1 MAAPCAVDLQPV
13 AGELVDLLLPSVRRF
28 LATEVNGG
36 AIDESSRIPE
46 SVREGVAKL
55 GLFGMTIPEE
65 FGGAGFSLWDA
76 CRVIAEIAR
85 VDRSVGIMLG
95 LHAGLGSRGLVEWG
109 SADFKAEW
117 LPRIAAGECITA
129 FGATEAGAG
138 SDLMAIRTTG
148 RLVEGNAL
156 RIDGEKSYV
165 TNGGFANLFTVL
177 VRTPGLGGDRGHTLV
192 SIPADTPGISLGKEE
207 HKLGI
212 RGSST
217 VTVAFENVV
226 VPMKNV
232 LGRPG
237 EGMELA
243 YRLLSWGRTLMSAG
257 CAGAAQGALDAT
269 VQYVGERKQFG
280 QAIGNFTATRAH
292 VAWMAARTYA
302 MRALIHETAD
312 IQARGNSIEVA
323 SAVAKVF
330 CSEGAFEAFDRAIQ
344 LHGAVGFLESTG
356 VARGLRDCR
365 ITRIFEGAND
375 VLLLRIGAA
384 TLGVKRVLDVSCLP
398 ALREVS
404 AHVVA
409 FDDLLHHEM
418 GELRKRLGVM
428 AVRRQLV
435 LQRVARAEICVRA
448 AAAALSQAS
457 DTEMDIGLA
466 RHVATTLVDE
476 GTNWLAQLGRAER
489 DEATASE
496 LSAMIYGA

>member
-1 MAAPCAVDLQPV
+1 MAAPCVANPQPV
-13 AGELVDLLLPSVRRF
+13 GEELVDLLLPSVRRF
-28 LATEVNGG
+28 MATEVDGS
-36 AIDESSRIPE
+36 AIDEASRIPG
-46 SVREGVAKL
+46 SVREGFARL
-55 GLFGMTIPEE
+55 GLFGMTVPEE

-109 SADFKAEW
+109 TPELQAHW

-148 RLVEGNAL
+148 RLVDDNAL

-192 SIPADTPGISLGKEE
+192 AIPAGTPGISLGKEE

-217 VTVAFENVV
+217 VTVAFEDVI
-226 VPMKNV
+226 VPMTHV
-232 LGRPG
+232 LGRAG

-243 YRLLSWGRTLMSAG
+243 YKLLAWGRTLMSAG

-269 VQYVGERKQFG
+269 VRYVGERKQFG

-292 VAWMAARTYA
+292 VAWMAARAFA
-302 MRALIHETAD
+302 MRALIHETAES
-312 IQARGNSIEVA
+312 QARGSSIEVA

-384 TLGVKRVLDVSCLP
+384 TLGVRRELNLSCIP
-398 ALREVS
+398 ALRDMSER
-404 AHVVA
+404 VVA
-409 FDDLLHHEM
+409 FDELLHREM
-418 GELRKRLGVM
+418 SELRKRLGVM

-448 AAAALSQAS
+448 AAAALSRAADS
-457 DTEMDIGLA
+457 DKEIGLA
-466 RHVATTLVDE
+466 RYAATSLIDE
-476 GTNWLAQLGRAER
+476 GAHWLAQLEDAER
-489 DEATASE
+489 DEASASK
-496 LSAMIYGA
+496 LTAMIYGS

>member
-1 MAAPCAVDLQPV
+1 VDSV
-13 AGELVDLLLPSVRRF
+13 RRDDGELVDLLIPSIRRF
-28 LATEVNGG
+28 LATEVDGS
-36 AIDESSRIPE
+36 AIDENSRIPE
-46 SVREGVAKL
+46 SVRVGVAEL
-55 GLFGMTIPEE
+55 GLFGMTVPET

-76 CRVIAEIAR
+76 CRVIAEFGR

-95 LHAGLGSRGLVEWG
+95 LHAGLGSRGLIEWG
-109 SADFKAEW
+109 SPEFQAVW

-148 RLVEGNAL
+148 RAIEGTQNL

-165 TNGGFANLFTVL
+165 TNGGFANLFTLL
-177 VRTPGLGGDRGHTLV
+177 VRTPGIGGDRGHSLV
-192 SIPADTPGISLGKEE
+192 CVPAGTPGISIGKEE

-226 VPMKNV
+226 VPMSNV

-243 YRLLSWGRTLMSAG
+243 YKLLAWGRTLMSAG

-280 QAIGNFTATRAH
+280 RTIGDFAATRAH
-292 VAWMAARTYA
+292 VAWMASRTHA
-302 MRALIHETAD
+302 MRALIQETAES
-312 IQARGNSIEVA
+312 QARGESIEVA

-330 CSEGAFEAFDRAIQ
+330 CSEGAFEACDRAIQ

-356 VARGLRDCR
+356 VARALRDCR

-384 TLGVKRVLDVSCLP
+384 TLGVRRELDVSCLP
-398 ALREVS
+398 ALRES
-404 AHVVA
+404 ADRVRA
-409 FDDLLHHEM
+409 FDALLHREM
-418 GELRKRLGVM
+418 TDLRKRLGVM

-435 LQRVARAEICVRA
+435 LQRVARAEICARA
-448 AAAALSQAS
+448 AAAAISRAR
-457 DTEMDIGLA
+457 DTEKDISLA
-466 RHVATTLVDE
+466 RHGSTALIEE
-476 GTNWLAQLGRAER
+476 GAVWLSELGRAER
-489 DEATASE
+489 DEASASE
-496 LSAMIYGA
+496 LSAMIYGS